1 MVSVLKLIVLTTY
14 ICSTPHSS
22 LRSTCAHCCTCMPC
36 CWSINA
42 SEKSTNQYLW
52 GRSLA
57 ISTIPAAGGP
67 PWASSAHAWN
77 AWHVLVLFVLSSCS
91 TCMHAYVYDVWVLT
105 MSSCHHACISWSL
118 LPSSDHLSARFVRL
132 HFVIDLF
139 RRRTCA
145 AAISIVRVHHQSP
158 VN

>member
-1 MVSVLKLIVLTTY
+1 MFDTSLVTTVDVRTLLY
-14 ICSTPHSS
+14 
-22 LRSTCAHCCTCMPC
+22 LYAMLLV
-36 CWSINA
+36 
-42 SEKSTNQYLW
+42 NQRERKVHQPISW
-52 GRSLA
+52 SLA

-91 TCMHAYVYDVWVLT
+91 TCMHAYVYDVWVFT

-132 HFVIDLF
+132 HFCHRSF
-139 RRRTCA
+139 PA
-145 AAISIVRVHHQSP
+145 ANVCSSHLHRPGPPP
-158 VN
+158 VSGQLTPHTSVYARPAS